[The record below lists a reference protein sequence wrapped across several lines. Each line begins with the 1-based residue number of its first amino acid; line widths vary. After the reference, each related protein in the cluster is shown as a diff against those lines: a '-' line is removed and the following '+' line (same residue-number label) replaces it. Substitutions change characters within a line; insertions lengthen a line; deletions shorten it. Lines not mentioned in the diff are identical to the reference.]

1 MSEEINLNDLLVYH
15 HETGTLT
22 WKERGME
29 WFSSSRSRAV
39 WNAKYAG
46 KKAGSVHTD
55 NTGRKCIHVSINNR
69 KYKGHRICWELING
83 PIPDGMTI
91 DHIDHNPLNNKIS
104 NLRLASQVEQKRNMP
119 IQKNNSSGV
128 VGVGWSK
135 KAKRWRARI
144 GVNGRG
150 IEIGTI
156 DSLGEAIEMRKRA
169 EVEYGFHKNHGA
181 THEHK
186 ENR

>member
-128 VGVGWSK
+128 VGVGW
-135 KAKRWRARI
+135 WI
-144 GVNGRG
+144 GPYISRHFLSLNPLLVLRRRYSRG
-150 IEIGTI
+150 ERYPSALCGCH
-156 DSLGEAIEMRKRA
+156 SL
-169 EVEYGFHKNHGA
+169 
-181 THEHK
+181 
-186 ENR
+186 